1 MPRAIF
7 AADSRA
13 LAPLAAIA
21 TLASVATL
29 AACQRGPAELTSC
42 KDSLSGTWHAELPP
56 GATEDPRDAERW
68 AILDRGGRL
77 EIYPLFDDAAIQPAA
92 GDGSAASAGLG
103 APITF
108 SPRSF
113 ELIRSHTSLLGR
125 VHRWAMRGATQ
136 CQLSATARITACRG
150 DTLAVQSAELP
161 SPGDFAS
168 CPVDNGPSAGSL
180 PPPRTWRRV
189 R

>member
-1 MPRAIF
+1 MRRESSPCASLAWF
-7 AADSRA
+7 VA
-13 LAPLAAIA
+13 LTA
-21 TLASVATL
+21 L

-42 KDSLSGTWHAELPP
+42 KDSLAGTWRAELPP

-77 EIYPLFDDAAIQPAA
+77 EIYPLFDDAKLQPGA
-92 GDGSAASAGLG
+92 DPSSSASAT
-103 APITF
+103 ITF

-125 VHRWAMRGATQ
+125 VQRWALRGATS

-150 DTLAVQSAELP
+150 DTIAVQLAELP

-168 CPVDNGPSAGSL
+168 CPVDHGPSAGSL
-180 PPPRTWRRV
+180 PPPRTWRRL